1 MNEQIRATATT
12 AQAAAE
18 RGATIAAAVPEDS
31 WDRLAALAFGGA
43 ASAGGCS
50 EHAHDCT
57 CLAEQAAAGTS
68 WSAGHSLTASEG
80 YDWLEEDEGRPVPP
94 EPEPTPLW
102 RPEPQVEPELA
113 D

>member
-1 MNEQIRATATT
+1 VNEQIRATATT

-18 RGATIAAAVPEDS
+18 RGATIAAAPEDS

-68 WSAGHSLTASEG
+68 WSSRHAVTASEG
-80 YDWLEEDEGRPVPP
+80 YDWLEQDEARPVSP
-94 EPEPTPLW
+94 EPEPMSLW
-102 RPEPQVEPELA
+102 TPEPREEPEIA

>member
-1 MNEQIRATATT
+1 VNEQIKATATT
-12 AQAAAE
+12 AQGAVE
-18 RGATIAAAVPEDS
+18 RGAAATEDS

-57 CLAEQAAAGTS
+57 CLAERAAAGTS
-68 WSAGHSLTASEG
+68 RSQGHEVL
-80 YDWLEEDEGRPVPP
+80 
-94 EPEPTPLW
+94 PLW
-102 RPEPQVEPELA
+102 TPEPQEEPEIA